1 MANLAGKAY
10 GMTALTP
17 MTRKGTYGL
26 LKTLF
31 FRGVAEWLKPRVWQ
45 KGALHRL
52 LLKKTAAGADLRK
65 LSFIHFARWV
75 VIRRDEWPRPKGNK
89 KGSSPSEDLEHDYL
103 LFESNFNGSWEQ
115 YIDAFSRIVPGGMDK
130 IWKWSVKYPKSKPIT
145 PFLEYIRGC
154 QIDTDYYYSAYP
166 GAAINDVVNA
176 IGVDKALEDLAREAS
191 DLSADEFLPR
201 YELFLRKVGSHLGS
215 TGPHPAVPAPE
226 VARRASEREA
236 AVASRLTADA
246 AEEGDR
252 MQRAASG
259 NGGSGNGG
267 SAPAVSTEAASEPTP
282 PGEIGPRGAS

>member
-1 MANLAGKAY
+1 MANRAGKAY
-10 GMTALTP
+10 GMTAFTP

-26 LKTLF
+26 LRTLF

-52 LLKKTAAGADLRK
+52 LVKKTAAGADLRK

-75 VIRRDEWPRPKGNK
+75 VIRRDEWPPQPKGK
-89 KGSSPSEDLEHDYL
+89 PPREDLEHDYL

-145 PFLEYIRGC
+145 PFLQYIRGC
-154 QIDTDYYYSAYP
+154 QLDTDYYYSAYP

-267 SAPAVSTEAASEPTP
+267 SAPAVSKEPASESSPSGES
-282 PGEIGPRGAS
+282 PGGAS

>member
-1 MANLAGKAY
+1 MANRAGKAY
-10 GMTALTP
+10 GMTAFTP

-26 LKTLF
+26 LRTLF

-52 LLKKTAAGADLRK
+52 LVKKTAAGADLRK

-75 VIRRDEWPRPKGNK
+75 VIRRDEWPPQPKGK
-89 KGSSPSEDLEHDYL
+89 PPREDLEHDYL

-145 PFLEYIRGC
+145 PFLQYIRGC
-154 QIDTDYYYSAYP
+154 QLDTDYYYSAYS

-267 SAPAVSTEAASEPTP
+267 SAPAVSKEPASESSPSGES
-282 PGEIGPRGAS
+282 PGGAS